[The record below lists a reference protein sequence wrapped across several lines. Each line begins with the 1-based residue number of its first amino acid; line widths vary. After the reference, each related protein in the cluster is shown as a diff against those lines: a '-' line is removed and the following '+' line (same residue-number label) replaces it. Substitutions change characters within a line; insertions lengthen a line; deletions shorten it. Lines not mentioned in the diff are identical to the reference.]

1 MARRRMF
8 SLNVI
13 NDDNFYMLP
22 HAAQLFYFHLCLQAD
37 DEGFVQNSRTLLRI
51 LDIQPEQVKVLE
63 EKGYI
68 HRFESGVLLIL
79 HWLQH
84 NTIKKDRSTQ
94 TTCLKERSM
103 VETAANKMYVLLEP
117 ERNQSGAQTEPKR
130 NQDGGQPEPQN
141 RADKNREE
149 KSSLEYSTLPLKNGS
164 EFAVSQEKADEW
176 QGKYPNLNLSHSF
189 MNMRN
194 WLLENPNRQ
203 REESRMDAFITNWL
217 NNEQNRYGRR
227 SVSYGQAEQA
237 SEVTPVLGT
246 VL

>member
-22 HAAQLFYFHLCLQAD
+22 HAAQLFYFHLCLHAD

-51 LDIQPEQVKVLE
+51 LDIQPEQVRVLE
-63 EKGYI
+63 ERGYI
-68 HRFESGVLLIL
+68 HRFESGILLIL
-79 HWLQH
+79 HWRQH
-84 NTIKKDRSTQ
+84 NTIKKDRSTP
-94 TTCLKERSM
+94 TTCLSERSM
-103 VETAANKMYVLLEP
+103 VELTENKMYVLLES
-117 ERNQSGAQTEPKR
+117 ERSQVGE
-130 NQDGGQPEPQN
+130 QPEPQN
-141 RADKNREE
+141 RVDKNKTVE
-149 KSSLEYSTLPLKNGS
+149 SNLEYSTLPLKNGS
-164 EFAVSQEKADEW
+164 EYVVSMERADEL
-176 QGKYPNLNLSHSF
+176 QGKYPKINLYQSF
-189 MNMRN
+189 SDMRN
-194 WLLENPNRQ
+194 WLMANPQKQ

-227 SVSYGQAEQA
+227 STGYGQAEPS